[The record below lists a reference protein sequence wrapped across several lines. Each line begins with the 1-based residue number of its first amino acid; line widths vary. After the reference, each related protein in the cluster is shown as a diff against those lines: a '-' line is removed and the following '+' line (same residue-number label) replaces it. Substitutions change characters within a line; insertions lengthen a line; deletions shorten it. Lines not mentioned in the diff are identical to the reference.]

1 MQICKFVRDNAAR
14 RATISAT
21 PIVAGTSAAAMLN
34 DTYADVCRAQGTR
47 MTITLIWRTSEVI
60 GAVHHALCNLSP
72 TGTNRII
79 ASSGTSRTGD
89 IIDTGAIL
97 ACPWPERELGG
108 LWTPTTAAS
117 AYAYGGGSHAR
128 AWLSNMAARRLDIE
142 LVDDGNRQG
151 YIEVSK
157 IFVGKSYSPSMNVDY
172 DSALSFPST
181 GTVFRNRSGGRR
193 STRGTKYKRLTVPLS
208 NMDETDRS
216 NLVDLL
222 VANGTEDGFIYS
234 QYPNDTIS
242 PKRERDFQGYFALA
256 DTPAM
261 RRLSFARNG
270 TELTLES
277 I

>member
-1 MQICKFVRDNAAR
+1 
-14 RATISAT
+14 
-21 PIVAGTSAAAMLN
+21 
-34 DTYADVCRAQGTR
+34 
-47 MTITLIWRTSEVI
+47 MTITLIWPTPEVI

-72 TGTNRII
+72 TATNRIVG
-79 ASSGTSRTGD
+79 SSGTVRTGD

-108 LWTPTTAAS
+108 LWTPATAAS
-117 AYAYGGGSHAR
+117 AYAYGGGSHAST
-128 AWLSNMAARRLDIE
+128 WISNVAVRRLDID

-157 IFVGKSYSPSMNVDY
+157 LFVGKSWSPLMNVDY
-172 DSALSFPST
+172 DSSLSFPST
-181 GTVFRNRSGGRR
+181 GTVFRTRGGGRR
-193 STRGTKYKRLTVPLS
+193 STRGTKSKRLTVPLS
-208 NMDETDRS
+208 NMNEADRG

-234 QYPNDTIS
+234 QYPNDQS

-261 RRLSFARNG
+261 RRLSSSRNG